1 MEHLDPDLLSLLAL
15 GEPVGT
21 AAEAGHLAGCVTCSE
36 TLRGFQHAVR
46 VATLDLAG
54 IELEE
59 PGSQNWTAIHHA
71 LGLPSA
77 LATDPL
83 ASGPLSLGA
92 GYPAAPLV
100 TAPIRPGGDEAPLKQ
115 GTQTAAATTPE
126 QAGPGTRRRAR
137 PWPWIAVAAAGM
149 VLGTAAGWTAAGVFG
164 PTGAPS
170 PSSTQTASSDVVLAQ
185 TSLTPL
191 STHTGS
197 GEAQVKQ
204 LPDGTR
210 QLMIRLSNDRINGF
224 RAVWVGSAD
233 LTRMVSLGVLDN
245 ESGIFTIPDGVD
257 LAQYPVVDISNQPYN
272 GDPAHSDDSIARGT
286 LNPEK

>member
-1 MEHLDPDLLSLLAL
+1 MEHLDPDLLSLMAL

-21 AAEAGHLAGCVTCSE
+21 APEAVHVAGCVTCSE

-59 PGSQNWTAIHHA
+59 PGSQNWTAIHNA
-71 LGLPSA
+71 LGLSSA

-83 ASGPLSLGA
+83 ASGPLSLRTA
-92 GYPAAPLV
+92 YPATPLV
-100 TAPIRPGGDEAPLKQ
+100 TPRIRPDGDEAPQKR
-115 GTQTAAATTPE
+115 GRQTAAAKSPE
-126 QAGPGTRRRAR
+126 QAGHSTRRAR

-149 VLGTAAGWTAAGVFG
+149 VVGSAAGWTAAGVLG

-170 PSSTQTASSDVVLAQ
+170 PSSTQTASSEVVLAQ
-185 TSLTPL
+185 ASLTPL
-191 STHTGS
+191 PTHTGG
-197 GEAQVKQ
+197 GEAQVKR

-224 RAVWVGSAD
+224 RGVWVGSTD

-257 LAQYPVVDISNQPYN
+257 LSQYPVVDISNQPYN
-272 GDPAHSDDSIARGT
+272 GDPAHSADSIARGT
-286 LNPEK
+286 LNPEN

>member
-1 MEHLDPDLLSLLAL
+1 MEHLDPDLLSLMAL

-21 AAEAGHLAGCVTCSE
+21 ATETAHVAGCVTCSE

-46 VATLDLAG
+46 IATLDLSG

-59 PGSQNWTAIHHA
+59 PGSQNWTAIHDA

-77 LATDPL
+77 LAADPL
-83 ASGPLSLGA
+83 ASGPLSLRTA
-92 GYPAAPLV
+92 HPATPLV
-100 TAPIRPGGDEAPLKQ
+100 TPHIRPDGDEAPRKN
-115 GTQTAAATTPE
+115 GNQTAAAKTPE
-126 QAGPGTRRRAR
+126 QSGPSTRRAR

-149 VLGTAAGWTAAGVFG
+149 VLGTAAGWTAAGVLA
-164 PTGAPS
+164 PTGTPS

-204 LPDGTR
+204 LPNGTR
-210 QLMIRLSNDRINGF
+210 QLMIRLSNDHIDGF
-224 RAVWVGSAD
+224 RGVWVGSTD

-245 ESGIFTIPDGVD
+245 ESGVFALPDGID
-257 LAQYPVVDISNQPYN
+257 LAQYPVVDISDQPYN